1 MKTLKSKLMIPILCV
16 LGVGTYVYVM
26 SKTGACPSCEAITQS
41 LGLSAKTAEEEG
53 CDLDDLSCCSEGD
66 EENATTNKAQGV
78 PAPSWQ
84 LSDLEGNPVSFA
96 DLKGK
101 VVLID
106 FWATWCPPCRKMV
119 PNLVKLDEEY
129 RDRGLEVVGISLDE
143 EGARAVKPFNER
155 YGVKYRSLL
164 ASDEVVKAF
173 GGITGIPTAFIIDR
187 EGNIVGNHAGY
198 VPLEQLIKEIKPL
211 L

>member
-1 MKTLKSKLMIPILCV
+1 MNILNKKLIIPILCV

-26 SKTGACPSCEAITQS
+26 GKSGACPSCAAITQS
-41 LGLSAKTAEEEG
+41 LGLSAKPTEDSG
-53 CDLDDLSCCSEGD
+53 CELDNFNCCSEED
-66 EENATTNKAQGV
+66 EVSESKAKTGGV

-84 LSDLEGNPVSFA
+84 LSDLDGKQVSFA

-106 FWATWCPPCRKMV
+106 FWATWCLPCRKMI

-129 RDRGLEVVGISLDE
+129 REQGLEVVGISLDE
-143 EGARAVKPFNER
+143 EGASAVKPFNEKN
-155 YGVKYRSLL
+155 GVKYRSLL
-164 ASDEVVKAF
+164 ASEEVVNAF
-173 GGITGIPTAFIIDR
+173 GGITGIPTAFLIDR
-187 EGNIVGNHAGY
+187 SGNIVGNHTGY
-198 VPLEQLIKEIKPL
+198 VPLEQLIKEVKPL

>member
-1 MKTLKSKLMIPILCV
+1 
-16 LGVGTYVYVM
+16 
-26 SKTGACPSCEAITQS
+26 
-41 LGLSAKTAEEEG
+41 
-53 CDLDDLSCCSEGD
+53 
-66 EENATTNKAQGV
+66 
-78 PAPSWQ
+78 
-84 LSDLEGNPVSFA
+84 
-96 DLKGK
+96 
-101 VVLID
+101 
-106 FWATWCPPCRKMV
+106 MV